1 MNEIYINGL
10 LDSKC
15 EEWKELIDNDD
26 FITIVKSGDT
36 VTITY
41 LEYDT
46 TLSYRRTFESMIL
59 EFESDDMITILE
71 CKPND
76 FASIVIW

>member
-10 LDSKC
+10 LDSKYTA
-15 EEWKELIDNDD
+15 WKELVDNDD
-26 FITIVKSGDT
+26 FLTMEKTGDNITISFP
-36 VTITY
+36 
-41 LEYDT
+41 EYDT
-46 TLSYRRTFESMIL
+46 TLSCRRTFESMIL

>member
-10 LDSKC
+10 TDSKC
-15 EEWKELIDNDD
+15 EAWKELIDNDN
-26 FITIVKSGDT
+26 FITILKSGDT
-36 VTITY
+36 VEITY
-41 LEYDT
+41 LEDDT
-46 TLSYRRTFESMIL
+46 TLSCRRTFDSLVL

-71 CKPND
+71 CASND

>member
-10 LDSKC
+10 TDSKYNA
-15 EEWKELIDNDD
+15 WKELIDNDD
-26 FITIVKSGDT
+26 FLTLEKSGDT

-46 TLSYRRTFESMIL
+46 TLSCRRTFDSLVL

-71 CKPND
+71 CVPND